1 MDFKKLHTGQY
12 RFFILACIA
21 SMDFYSP
28 SFLSFP
34 SVLYKFLY
42 YFAIAIIGV
51 LTLGKANVGLVD
63 KRYFVIKVIKL
74 LLISLLLS
82 ALNADLYENQPF
94 GISVIAT
101 LQRVGFL
108 LFIFLCKSKL
118 SVIDIERAIKVLA
131 YCYMIAAS
139 INYISGYGIFGEAE
153 FDTDRGGMRLR
164 LLGLDW
170 VQLFLLLSV
179 NKYMLYKQK
188 RCLINAFLCCLFILL
203 SLTRQVIAITL
214 VTLVILVMVKAK
226 MYQKFLIVLIL
237 SGFMIFVLPK
247 ISIYQKMVEKT
258 ESQVNMNKQT
268 DDVRIVA
275 FNYYTFEYP
284 RNLMQKLFG
293 VGVPSYGNSQYGIR
307 FERETQQTRLFR
319 DDVGYAGFYF
329 DHGLIGLG
337 LLLFA
342 IIYSMLRKTDTN
354 VLYSKYF
361 LFMVLLESIASAP
374 FFYSILPI
382 VASMYLIA
390 IKSNVKNKKNNFIKS
405 S

>member
-12 RFFILACIA
+12 RFFVLACIA

-42 YFAIAIIGV
+42 YFAIVIIGV

-108 LFIFLCKSKL
+108 LFIFLCKSEL
-118 SVIDIERAIKVLA
+118 SVVDIERAIKVLA

-203 SLTRQVIAITL
+203 SLTRQVMGITL

-237 SGFMIFVLPK
+237 SSFMIFVLPK
-247 ISIYQKMVEKT
+247 ISIYQKWWK
-258 ESQVNMNKQT
+258 KQ
-268 DDVRIVA
+268 RA
-275 FNYYTFEYP
+275 
-284 RNLMQKLFG
+284 KL
-293 VGVPSYGNSQYGIR
+293 I
-307 FERETQQTRLFR
+307 
-319 DDVGYAGFYF
+319 
-329 DHGLIGLG
+329 
-337 LLLFA
+337 
-342 IIYSMLRKTDTN
+342 
-354 VLYSKYF
+354 
-361 LFMVLLESIASAP
+361 
-374 FFYSILPI
+374 
-382 VASMYLIA
+382 
-390 IKSNVKNKKNNFIKS
+390 
-405 S
+405 

>member
-1 MDFKKLHTGQY
+1 MDLKKLHTSQY
-12 RFFILACIA
+12 RFFVLACIA

-28 SFLSFP
+28 SFISIP
-34 SVLYKFLY
+34 SVLCKFLY
-42 YFAIAIIGV
+42 YFAIVIIGV
-51 LTLGKANVGLVD
+51 LTFGKTNLGLVD
-63 KRYFVIKVIKL
+63 KRYFVIKIIKL

-118 SVIDIERAIKVLA
+118 AVGDIERAIKVLA

-139 INYISGYGIFGEAE
+139 INYISGYGVFGEAE
-153 FDTDRGGMRLR
+153 FDADRGGMRLR

-179 NKYMLYKQK
+179 NKYMLHRQK
-188 RCLINAFLCCLFILL
+188 KCLINAFICGLFILL
-203 SLTRQVIAITL
+203 SLTRQVMAITL
-214 VTLVILVMVKAK
+214 VTLVILVMAKAK
-226 MYQKFLIVLIL
+226 MYQKFLVVMIL
-237 SGFMIFVLPK
+237 SGLMIFVLPK

-258 ESQVNMNKQT
+258 ESQVNMNRQT

-275 FNYYTFEYP
+275 FNYYAFEYP
-284 RNLMQKLFG
+284 RNMMQKLFG

>member
-1 MDFKKLHTGQY
+1 
-12 RFFILACIA
+12 
-21 SMDFYSP
+21 
-28 SFLSFP
+28 
-34 SVLYKFLY
+34 
-42 YFAIAIIGV
+42 
-51 LTLGKANVGLVD
+51 
-63 KRYFVIKVIKL
+63 
-74 LLISLLLS
+74 
-82 ALNADLYENQPF
+82 
-94 GISVIAT
+94 
-101 LQRVGFL
+101 
-108 LFIFLCKSKL
+108 
-118 SVIDIERAIKVLA
+118 
-131 YCYMIAAS
+131 MIAAS

-237 SGFMIFVLPK
+237 YGFMIFVLPK

-293 VGVPSYGNSQYGIR
+293 VGVPPMGIVNT
-307 FERETQQTRLFR
+307 ELDLNVRLSKQGCF
-319 DDVGYAGFYF
+319 VM
-329 DHGLIGLG
+329 
-337 LLLFA
+337 
-342 IIYSMLRKTDTN
+342 MLDM
-354 VLYSKYF
+354 LDF
-361 LFMVLLESIASAP
+361 
-374 FFYSILPI
+374 ILTM
-382 VASMYLIA
+382 A
-390 IKSNVKNKKNNFIKS
+390 
-405 S
+405 